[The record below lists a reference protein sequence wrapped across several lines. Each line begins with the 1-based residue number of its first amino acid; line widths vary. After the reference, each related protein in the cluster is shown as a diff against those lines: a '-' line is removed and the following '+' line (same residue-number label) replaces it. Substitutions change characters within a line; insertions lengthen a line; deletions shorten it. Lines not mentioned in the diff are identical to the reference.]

1 MTDHIALAQLHRDR
15 WGYVLAT
22 LIRVLGDFDLAE
34 EAAQEAFAI
43 AVEQWAAEGT
53 PENPTAWLIQTARH
67 KATDIRR
74 RRANLERKTQELA
87 AFQSTELDPAEAG
100 ERPDDRLRL
109 IFACCHPALA
119 MEAQVAL
126 TLRTLCGL
134 ETDEIAR
141 AFLVPVPTMAQRLA
155 RAKAKIRAAK
165 IPYRIPD
172 DDELPARVDA
182 VAAVIYLV
190 FNEGYFASQGE
201 ALIRRELCAE
211 AIALGRLLANLL
223 APPLPAE
230 VNGLLA
236 LMLLQDSRS
245 DARLDASGDLILLE
259 DQDRSTWNQAQIA
272 EGLALV
278 EVALRAPGGPGM
290 YAVQAAIAALHAR
303 ADTPAQ
309 TDWKQIAVLYQILMR
324 LHPSPVVSLNHA
336 VAVAMADGPEAGLTL
351 LDALADDAT
360 LAGYYLLHAARADL
374 LRRLGRRE
382 PAAAEYRR
390 ALGLPCNL
398 AERRALEARLLEV
411 TI

>member
-1 MTDHIALAQLHRDR
+1 MADHLALGQLHRDR

-43 AVEQWAAEGT
+43 AVERWAAEGT

-67 KATDIRR
+67 KAADIRR
-74 RRANLERKTQELA
+74 RRANLERKAQELTA
-87 AFQSTELDPAEAG
+87 TQPADLDPAETG

-141 AFLVPVPTMAQRLA
+141 AFLVPPATMAQRLA
-155 RAKAKIRAAK
+155 RAKAKIRSAA
-165 IPYRIPD
+165 IPYRIPE

-182 VAAVIYLV
+182 VTAVIYLV
-190 FNEGYFASQGE
+190 FNEGYFATEGE
-201 ALIRRELCAE
+201 ASIRRDLCAD

-223 APPLPAE
+223 APRIPAE

-245 DARLDASGDLILLE
+245 DARLDPSGDLVLLE
-259 DQDRSTWNQAQIA
+259 DQDRSTWNRAQIG

-278 EVALRAPGGPGM
+278 EAALRAPEGPGM

-303 ADTPAQ
+303 AESAAQ
-309 TDWKQIAVLYQILMR
+309 TDWKQIAVLYQILMT

-351 LDALADDAT
+351 IDALAADAALDD
-360 LAGYYLLHAARADL
+360 YSLLHAARADL
-374 LRRLGRRE
+374 LRRLGRHE
-382 PAAAEYRR
+382 AAAAEYRR
-390 ALGLPCNL
+390 ALALPCNH
-398 AERRALEARLLEV
+398 AERRVLEGRLREV
-411 TI
+411 TT

>member
-1 MTDHIALAQLHRDR
+1 MTDHLALAQLHRDR

-67 KATDIRR
+67 KAADSRR
-74 RRANLERKTQELA
+74 RRANLERKTQELT
-87 AFQSTELDPAEAG
+87 AFQPTELDSPEAG

-109 IFACCHPALA
+109 IFACCHPSLA

-141 AFLVPVPTMAQRLA
+141 AFLVPAPTMAQRLA

-201 ALIRRELCAE
+201 TLIRGELCAE

-259 DQDRSTWNQAQIA
+259 DQDRSTWNRVQIA
-272 EGLALV
+272 EGLALLD
-278 EVALRAPGGPGM
+278 VALRAPGGPGM
-290 YAVQAAIAALHAR
+290 YTVQAAIAALHAR

-309 TDWKQIAVLYQILMR
+309 TDWKQIAVLYQILIG

-374 LRRLGRRE
+374 LRRLDQRE
-382 PAAAEYRR
+382 AAAAEYRR
-390 ALGLPCNL
+390 ALGLPCNR

-411 TI
+411 TA

>member
-1 MTDHIALAQLHRDR
+1 
-15 WGYVLAT
+15 
-22 LIRVLGDFDLAE
+22 
-34 EAAQEAFAI
+34 
-43 AVEQWAAEGT
+43 
-53 PENPTAWLIQTARH
+53 
-67 KATDIRR
+67 
-74 RRANLERKTQELA
+74 
-87 AFQSTELDPAEAG
+87 
-100 ERPDDRLRL
+100 
-109 IFACCHPALA
+109 

-141 AFLVPVPTMAQRLA
+141 AFLVPATTMAQRLA
-155 RAKAKIRAAK
+155 RAKAKIRTAK

-211 AIALGRLLANLL
+211 AIALARMLANLL
-223 APPLPAE
+223 APRIPAE
-230 VNGLLA
+230 VTGLLA

-245 DARLDASGDLILLE
+245 DARLDARGDLVLLE
-259 DQDRSTWNQAQIA
+259 DQDRATWNRAQIT

-278 EVALRAPGGPGM
+278 EVALRAPDGPGM

-303 ADTPAQ
+303 ADTAAQ
-309 TDWKQIAVLYQILMR
+309 TDWKQIAVLYRILVR

-351 LDALADDAT
+351 IET
-360 LAGYYLLHAARADL
+360 LAGDAALDGYYLLHAARADL
-374 LRRLGRRE
+374 LRRLGRHE
-382 PAAAEYRR
+382 AAAAEYRR
-390 ALGLPCNL
+390 ALALECNL
-398 AERRALEARLLEV
+398 AERRILQARLREV
-411 TI
+411 SS

>member
-1 MTDHIALAQLHRDR
+1 MTVQTLGQLHRDR

-43 AVEQWAAEGT
+43 AVEQWAGT
-53 PENPTAWLIQTARH
+53 GLPENPTAWLIQTARH
-67 KATDIRR
+67 KAVDIRR
-74 RRANLERKTQELA
+74 RKANLARKTQELA
-87 AFQSTELDPAEAG
+87 AGEPPALAESEAG

-109 IFACCHPALA
+109 IFVCCHPALA

-141 AFLVPVPTMAQRLA
+141 AFLVPTATMAQRLA
-155 RAKAKIRAAK
+155 RAKAKIRTAK

-211 AIALGRLLANLL
+211 AIALGRMLVNLL
-223 APPLPAE
+223 APRIPTE
-230 VNGLLA
+230 VTGLLA

-245 DARLDASGDLILLE
+245 DARLDARGDLVLLE
-259 DQDRSTWNQAQIA
+259 DQDRATWNRAQIT

-278 EVALRAPGGPGM
+278 EIALRAPDGPGM

-303 ADTPAQ
+303 ADTPVD
-309 TDWKQIAVLYQILMR
+309 TDWKQIAVLYRILVR

-351 LDALADDAT
+351 IET
-360 LAGYYLLHAARADL
+360 LAADAALDGYYLLHAARADL
-374 LRRLGRRE
+374 LRRLGRHE
-382 PAAAEYRR
+382 AAAAEYRR
-390 ALGLPCNL
+390 ALALECNL
-398 AERRALEARLLEV
+398 AERRILEARLREV
-411 TI
+411 SG